1 MKRTMTKT
9 IAGLIAGTAL
19 VVGLAACGTPTEAA
33 KVASAPSASVSVE
46 NDEPD
51 MPTEAE
57 EPTAEIKTSFKVGD
71 TAKVGDWEVT
81 VTKVTRPTRKQVVS
95 WNEFNEKP
103 EGVFV
108 RAEFTAKYTGTER
121 TKDVGELSWKFG
133 GSDAQ
138 VYENYPIV
146 TPTNG
151 PTEAR
156 TGGKIKQDVVFDVPK
171 AAVRGGVVTVEG
183 YDETMNEQF
192 ADFAF

>member
-1 MKRTMTKT
+1 M
-9 IAGLIAGTAL
+9 
-19 VVGLAACGTPTEAA
+19 P
-33 KVASAPSASVSVE
+33 VE

-51 MPTEAE
+51 MPTETE

-71 TAKVGDWEVT
+71 TAKVGDWAVT
-81 VTKVTRPTRKQVVS
+81 VTKVTQPTRKQVVS

-103 EGVFV
+103 KGVFV
-108 RAEFTAKYTGTER
+108 RAEFTAKYTGAER

-138 VYENYPIV
+138 VYGNYPIV
-146 TPTNG
+146 TPSNG
-151 PTEAR
+151 RPTEAR

-171 AAVRGGVVTVEG
+171 AVVKGGVVTVEG

-192 ADFAF
+192 ADFAI